1 MKLEKRIFLHQLGY
15 VQCSIQARA
24 QVSRILVAVIQVKNL
39 RVVCFLDAG
48 CPVDPLLN
56 LHAEADVVSGV
67 DLQGL
72 EWGSKLESWD
82 ALDVNVLLKVHK
94 EWLDS
99 QQKHSG
105 FSTQKHGIS

>member
-48 CPVDPLLN
+48 SPVDPLLN
-56 LHAEADVVSGV
+56 LHAEADVVGRV
-67 DLQGL
+67 HLQRL
-72 EWGSKLESWD
+72 ERGSELKRWN
-82 ALDVNVLLKVHK
+82 AFHVNVLL
-94 EWLDS
+94 
-99 QQKHSG
+99 Q
-105 FSTQKHGIS
+105 IN